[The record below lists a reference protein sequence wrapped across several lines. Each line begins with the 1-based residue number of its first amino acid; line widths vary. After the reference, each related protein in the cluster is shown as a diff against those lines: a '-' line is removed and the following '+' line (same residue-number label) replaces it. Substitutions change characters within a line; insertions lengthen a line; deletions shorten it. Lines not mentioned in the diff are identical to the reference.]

1 MKNRFLQ
8 DLRVLLIAC
17 TITSAACG
25 QPVHEMTDP
34 PKQPLPEKI
43 IPESKKA
50 GLGQDSGLMLRNEIN
65 AKAARN
71 FMKNFK
77 DVTDAKW
84 FKSANGL
91 IVAYFANEKF
101 RNWVFYNTDGDC
113 EYMLRHYSEEQLA
126 SDVRHVVKSKYY
138 DYSIY
143 LVAEITRHEKIAY
156 TVYLEDKKSWKI
168 VRVIDGDME
177 LMQDL
182 KKSSLKD

>member
-1 MKNRFLQ
+1 MVML
-8 DLRVLLIAC
+8 VSC
-17 TITSAACG
+17 TITSTACG
-25 QPVHEMTDP
+25 QPVHEMADP
-34 PKQPLPEKI
+34 QTQSLPEKI
-43 IPESKKA
+43 IPESKNS
-50 GLGQDSGLMLRNEIN
+50 GSGQDSVLMFRNEIS
-65 AKAARN
+65 AKAVRN

-77 DVTDAKW
+77 NVTDAKW

-113 EYMLRHYSEEQLA
+113 EYMLRHYSEEQLR

-143 LVAEITRHEKIAY
+143 LVAEITRHEKIVH

-168 VRVIDGDME
+168 VRVIDGELE